1 MDRGIEDV
9 TEHFVYQPKKC
20 PANPQDIP
28 FFLSTRLADTSL
40 DNSMTNG
47 DDDKQNIISVDEIDE
62 LKDASIILSSYE
74 ADAAQLASRYEEK
87 MIRF

>member
-1 MDRGIEDV
+1 M

-28 FFLSTRLADTSL
+28 FFLSTRLEDTALENTTTSMAK
-40 DNSMTNG
+40 DNDEN
-47 DDDKQNIISVDEIDE
+47 DKQNILSVDEIDE
-62 LKDASIILSSYE
+62 LKDASVVLSSYE
-74 ADAAQLASRYEEK
+74 AEAAKLASRYEEK